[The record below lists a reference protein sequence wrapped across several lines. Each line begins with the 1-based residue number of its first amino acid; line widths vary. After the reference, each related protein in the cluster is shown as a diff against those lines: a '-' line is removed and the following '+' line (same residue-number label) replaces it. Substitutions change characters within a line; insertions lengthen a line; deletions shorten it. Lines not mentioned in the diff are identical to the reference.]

1 MYAKYVTGNTVL
13 DLGSELPYKPNY
25 VVAAL
30 NPTASSVTLQFSDAS
45 TGPFVTGKTRSGA
58 AAVIPA
64 GGAIEAVI
72 GGRYA
77 AIENG
82 TGQIQLVSD

>member
-1 MYAKYVTGNTVL
+1 MYAKYVTGSTVT
-13 DLGSELPYKPNY
+13 DLGANLPFVSNY

-30 NPTASSVTLQFSDAS
+30 NPGASSATLQFSDAS

-77 AIENG
+77 AIEG
-82 TGQIQLVSD
+82 GSGQIQLLSE

>member
-1 MYAKYVTGNTVL
+1 MYAKYVTGATVK
-13 DLGSELPYKPNY
+13 DLGSELPYKSNY

-45 TGPFVTGKTRSGA
+45 TGPFVTGRCRDGS

-64 GGAIEAVI
+64 GGAVEAII

-82 TGQIQLVSD
+82 VGQIQLLSD